1 MTGSTGWQGYRNFR
15 VERKE
20 PESETVTSFYLA
32 PEDGGD
38 VASYEP
44 GQFLGFELD
53 VPGHD
58 KPVIRTYT
66 ISEAPGRLQ
75 GYRLSI
81 KREPSPPGKPDLP
94 PGVSSNYFHDHVDVG
109 SVLRVRAPAGD
120 FYLDRSKQTP
130 VVLLSGGVGLTP
142 MISMLNS
149 IVDDGA
155 KRSAWFIHAV
165 RNRKEHAFGSH
176 VRGLANAHDNVQ
188 AHIRYDD
195 VVSVDVLGRNYDGQG
210 FITAEL
216 IKDIIGGAEADIYL
230 CGPPPF
236 MKALFNDLLNSGV
249 TEDRI
254 HYEFFGPVQDLHEVP
269 PTSAAPAAKDVAAPA
284 AASEEKFQIT
294 FRRSEKTATWDPAM
308 ESLLEFAESLGLDP
322 DFSCRSGFCHTCL
335 TTLIEGEVEYI
346 DDAVMVPNEEDE
358 VLICSSRPKSDVILD
373 V

>member
-1 MTGSTGWQGYRNFR
+1 MTGSMGWQGYRNFR

-32 PEDGGD
+32 PEDGGE
-38 VASYEP
+38 VTSYEP
-44 GQFLGFELD
+44 GQFLGFALD

-58 KPVIRTYT
+58 IPVIRTYT
-66 ISEAPGRLQ
+66 ISDAPGRLQ

-94 PGVSSNYFHDHVDVG
+94 PGVSSNYFHDHVEVG
-109 SVLRVRAPAGD
+109 SVLRVRAPAGE
-120 FYLDRSKQTP
+120 FYLDRAKQTP

-155 KRSAWFIHAV
+155 KRPAWFIHAV
-165 RNRKEHAFGSH
+165 RNRNEHAFGAH
-176 VRGLANAHDNVQ
+176 VRGLANEHGNIE
-188 AHIRYDD
+188 AHIRYDETA
-195 VVSVDVLGRNYDGQG
+195 SVDVLGRNYDGQG
-210 FITAEL
+210 FITADLIREL
-216 IKDIIGGAEADIYL
+216 TGGAEADIYL

-236 MKALFNDLLNSGV
+236 MKALFNDLLNAGV
-249 TEDRI
+249 SEDRI
-254 HYEFFGPVQDLHEVP
+254 HYEFFGPAQDLRDGQP
-269 PTSAAPAAKDVAAPA
+269 STAAAPAADAPPPA
-284 AASEEKFQIT
+284 TAEEAFQIT
-294 FRRSEKTATWDPAM
+294 FRRSEKTAPWDPSK
-308 ESLLEFAESLGLDP
+308 ENLLEFAESLGLDP

-335 TTLIEGEVEYI
+335 TTLIEGEIEYV
-346 DDAVMVPNEEDE
+346 DDAVMVPDEENE